1 MYKKDFSPSF
11 FSFFNSLT
19 IYIRF
24 EVLFMSE
31 VFAVYAQS
39 YPQLGAQCY
48 QGSVEKSV
56 FIHTSSREKSWLV
69 ACLAKFLETEA

>member
-1 MYKKDFSPSF
+1 
-11 FSFFNSLT
+11 
-19 IYIRF
+19 
-24 EVLFMSE
+24 MSE
-31 VFAVYAQS
+31 TSAVYAQS

-56 FIHTSSREKSWLV
+56 FIHTSSRDKSWLV